1 LLSSKYHPPNIAVIL
16 GAVSVVASILSSESS
31 DVIMLIGVCCDRSI
45 TYGASIDAETVSG
58 VSTVAMQ
65 TTTIFSS
72 CCNEYA
78 SPNPSGVM
86 SATPIAKRNWVA
98 VETPV
103 GVVNSISIS
112 DSNAVAA
119 EVPVG
124 VVNAMLELAAMFGVN
139 ALPVPV
145 PVTSSKEMAPP
156 ADARY
161 ATPVPSAVV
170 RALLSAA
177 VPANAR
183 EVPVG
188 VTSNDPTS
196 MAGVIAAEVPVGV
209 EALIFTAGDNANEF
223 DVPVGVTRVI
233 TNPLDVTVVITY
245 AIPAPVGVIRGTPM
259 SRTGVYDVPNPTAV
273 ASEAA
278 ASIVGA

>member
-1 LLSSKYHPPNIAVIL
+1 MIL
-16 GAVSVVASILSSESS
+16 GAVSVVASMSSSESS
-31 DVIMLIGVCCDRSI
+31 DVITLIGVCCDRSI

-58 VSTVAMQ
+58 VSTVAIH

-72 CCNEYA
+72 CSSEYA

-86 SATPIAKRNWVA
+86 SAIPISKRNCIA
-98 VETPV
+98 AEIPV
-103 GVVNSISIS
+103 GVVSSISIS
-112 DSNAVAA
+112 DSNAIAA
-119 EVPVG
+119 DVPVG

-139 ALPVPV
+139 ALPIPV

-170 RALLSAA
+170 SALLSAA
-177 VPANAR
+177 VPANAF

-188 VTSNDPTS
+188 VVSNDPTLI
-196 MAGVIAAEVPVGV
+196 AGVIAAEIPVGV
-209 EALIFTAGDNANEF
+209 DGIISIAGDNAKEL

-233 TNPLDVTVVITY
+233 TNPLEVTAVSTY
-245 AIPAPVGVIRGTPM
+245 ARPVPVGVVRSVPM
-259 SRTGVYDVPNPTAV
+259 SR
-273 ASEAA
+273 
-278 ASIVGA
+278 IGA